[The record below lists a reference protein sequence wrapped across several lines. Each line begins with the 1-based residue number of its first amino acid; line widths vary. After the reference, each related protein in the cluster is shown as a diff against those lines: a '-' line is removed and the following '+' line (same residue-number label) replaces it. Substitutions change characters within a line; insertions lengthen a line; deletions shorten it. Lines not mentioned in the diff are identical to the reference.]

1 MKVGWISFGSTS
13 LPCRVS
19 TSAGPVVVG
28 LGVVAGQLGQLVAAR
43 LDDVDAG
50 LLVQRVAQRRP
61 AARAP

>member
-28 LGVVAGQLGQLVAAR
+28 LGVVAGQLGELVAAQ
-43 LDDVDAG
+43 LG
-50 LLVQRVAQRRP
+50 
-61 AARAP
+61 